1 MKIKKSFKK
10 PLAIVSAVILLLAAA
25 DIGGAFYMLGFALK
39 PEAKAAQKEARTD
52 SFMYAT
58 YPFLRQWEDS
68 LSRNN
73 AVKNAE
79 LTNDEGLKLH
89 AIYFSA
95 PRPTRKSA
103 VIVHGYTDNARR
115 MMMIAYLYNH
125 DLGYNVLLPDL
136 QHHGQSQGEAI
147 TMGWKDHYDLV
158 RWIAVADSLFGG
170 NTEMALH
177 GISMGAAT
185 VMMASGENLRPCVKA
200 FVEDCGY
207 TSAWDEFEWQLG
219 EMFSLPAFP
228 LLYTTS
234 ALCRLKYGWTFGE
247 ASALEQV
254 RKCRRPMLFIHG
266 GADTYVPTRM
276 VHELYAAKPGVKELW
291 IPAGVEHA
299 QSYKDC
305 RAEYTRR
312 VATFLEKYNK

>member
-1 MKIKKSFKK
+1 MKIKKSLKK
-10 PLAIVSAVILLLAAA
+10 PLAIAVAIILTLALA
-25 DIGGAFYMLGFALK
+25 DIGGAFYMLGFALR
-39 PEAKAAQKEARTD
+39 PEAKAAQKEAQTD
-52 SFMYAT
+52 SFMYAN

-68 LSRNN
+68 LNRTR
-73 AVKNAE
+73 AVKDAYF
-79 LTNDEGLKLH
+79 TNGEGLKLH

-95 PRPTRKSA
+95 PRPTKRTA

-136 QHHGQSQGEAI
+136 QHHGASQGEAI

-158 RWIAVADSLFGG
+158 RWTAVADSLFGG

-185 VMMASGENLRPCVKA
+185 VMMASGEKLPSCVKA

-207 TSAWDEFEWQLG
+207 TSAWDEFSWQLKD
-219 EMFSLPAFP
+219 MFSLPEFP

-247 ASALEQV
+247 ASALRQV
-254 RKCRRPMLFIHG
+254 AKCQKPMLFIHG

-276 VHELYAAKPGVKELW
+276 VHELYAAKTGDKALW
-291 IPAGVEHA
+291 IPSGVEHA
-299 QSYKDC
+299 QSYRD
-305 RAEYTRR
+305 RREEYTRR
-312 VATFLEKYNK
+312 VRAFLEKYNK